1 MRQAVSLPGQSV
13 ATVQP
18 MHWPVASQW
27 LAPPQFEFAGI
38 IVCEGAPGAQRSFVH
53 ALRSSGTSVSSFT
66 VATVPSVAH
75 WRRLQSPVDWTAR
88 TVPAASR
95 VLPHAPAVQVRCSH
109 SDSIPGQSA
118 ATLHAA
124 QVLLARHAYWQSRVR
139 ETGVAGPA
147 LAAVAT
153 AIDAGLVAVLDAVV
167 AGRRRAVVAAAVGA
181 SAGAA
186 VVAGRAARARAA
198 RRAACAGA
206 RVAARRAAVPALPVV
221 EPPLPPF
228 AGLSPPTSARSL
240 DTEPSPIPSPAPSRA
255 SVLGLPSPQ
264 PMAATDTI
272 NSEQSRYARIE
283 PPEKICGRAKITR
296 TFHLLTAVLLLTCR
310 IACVCRAA
318 ACALPCSGGW
328 MRLSLRTDARILM
341 RRPTQRST

>member
-1 MRQAVSLPGQSV
+1 MQSLAVGSTSLVPEAANEKPQTPPEVQVRVRQAVSLPGQSV

-38 IVCEGAPGAQRSFVH
+38 IVCEGAPVAQRSFVH

-88 TVPAASR
+88 TVPAVSR

-124 QVLLARHAYWQSRVR
+124 QVLLARHAYWQSVFARQVLP
-139 ETGVAGPA
+139 GPHLPQWPPQSMPVSSLFLMPSLQVGAAPSLPPPSAPAPAPPSLPDVPPVPA
-147 LAAVAT
+147 LPAEPPVP
-153 AIDAGLVAVLDAVV
+153 VP
-167 AGRRRAVVAAAVGA
+167 A
-181 SAGAA
+181 SPP
-186 VVAGRAARARAA
+186 
-198 RRAACAGA
+198 
-206 RVAARRAAVPALPVV
+206 VPALPVV

-240 DTEPSPIPSPAPSRA
+240 DTEPSPVPSPAPSRA

-272 NSEQSRYARIE
+272 NSEQSR
-283 PPEKICGRAKITR
+283 
-296 TFHLLTAVLLLTCR
+296 
-310 IACVCRAA
+310 
-318 ACALPCSGGW
+318 
-328 MRLSLRTDARILM
+328 
-341 RRPTQRST
+341 